1 LTFSADR
8 KNISSSSSFQIMG
21 KLGEYASDH
30 DIPAHTLLN
39 HEAVTVK
46 EEKQGRYT
54 VVVRDLA
61 NNTLRSFTSQFLCVT
76 CGILSTQ
83 WSAEERGVKDVK
95 KFKGVVTYG
104 GRHAGQDS
112 AVSRTDLTGKRV
124 VIMGS
129 GSFAAEALEA
139 AERSGAEHI
148 TIVGRP
154 RYRWILPFS
163 RQYTISTIANA
174 PMLPW
179 SWKTSFALWYLRKYF
194 YAPCGLSHWAPQ
206 TYKVEEMEFSGQCN
220 DGYFRLSHNGKL
232 TTKIDGVDRLDAKE
246 VVLKSGERL
255 PCDMFVVASG
265 CRYNLEP
272 NFLKEMNL
280 GFKDMH
286 NFAFI
291 GPNPRIGCASDFVFA
306 YVPFGPIKQL
316 EMYFHSVDACRQG
329 KEEEVRQAL
338 FATPLPNHGE
348 GMHKGG
354 RMAGHYTFFEYNH
367 WYSQLSKAQEARVQ
381 SMFKILDVNRG
392 FWGRVGTRVG
402 ALAANWIGWL
412 GTAKLAMLELWRYPV
427 FGKGVQDHHFKPK
440 HALLHASTGAVPV
453 SPNSG
458 AGKAAQLAAAKAAS
472 APAVAVAFPSNS
484 KKQKKAN

>member
-1 LTFSADR
+1 M
-8 KNISSSSSFQIMG
+8 N
-21 KLGEYASDH
+21 KLGNYASDH
-30 DIPAHTLLN
+30 DIPSHTLFN

-54 VVVRDLA
+54 VIVRDLTT
-61 NNTLRSFTSQFLCVT
+61 NTLRSFNSQFLCVT

-83 WSAEERGVKDVK
+83 WSAEERGVKDLK

-112 AVSRTDLTGKRV
+112 AVSKTDLTGKRV
-124 VIMGS
+124 VILGS

-148 TIVGRP
+148 TVIGRP

-174 PMLPW
+174 PFLPW

-194 YAPCGLSHWAPQ
+194 YAPCGMSHWAPQ

-232 TTKIDGVDRLDAKE
+232 TTKIDTIERME
-246 VVLKSGERL
+246 TNTVVLKSGERL
-255 PCDMFVVASG
+255 PCDMLVVASG
-265 CRYNLEP
+265 CKYNLEP
-272 NFLKEMNL
+272 QFLKELNL

-316 EMYFHSVDACRQG
+316 EMYFHSIDACRQG
-329 KEEEVRQAL
+329 KEESVRQAL

-348 GMHKGG
+348 GKMHKGG

-367 WYSQLSKAQEARVQ
+367 WYSQLSKAQEARVK
-381 SMFKILDVNRG
+381 SMFQILDVNRG
-392 FWGRVGTRVG
+392 FWGRLATRVS
-402 ALAANWIGWL
+402 ALTANYVGWL
-412 GTAKLAMLELWRYPV
+412 GTAKLALLELWRYPV
-427 FGKGVQDHHFKPK
+427 FGKGVADHHYKPK
-440 HALLHASTGAVPV
+440 HAILHASTGAVPI
-453 SPNSG
+453 SATSG
-458 AGKAAQLAAAKAAS
+458 AAKAAEIAAKE
-472 APAVAVAFPSNS
+472 APAATGVAATAAERPS

>member
-1 LTFSADR
+1 M
-8 KNISSSSSFQIMG
+8 N

-30 DIPAHTLLN
+30 KIPDHTLYN

-46 EEKQGRYT
+46 EGKQGRYT
-54 VVVRDLA
+54 VVVLDLTT
-61 NNTLRSFTSQFLCVT
+61 NTLRTFNSQFLCVT

-104 GRHAGQDS
+104 GRHDGQDS

-124 VIMGS
+124 VILGS

-163 RQYTISTIANA
+163 RQYTISTFANA
-174 PMLPW
+174 PLVPW
-179 SWKTSFALWYLRKYF
+179 SWKSKLALWYLRKYF
-194 YAPCGLSHWAPQ
+194 YAPCGISHWSPQ
-206 TYKVEEMEFSGQCN
+206 TYKAEEMEFSGQCN

-232 TTKIDGVDRLDAKE
+232 TTLIDTVDRLDTRE

-265 CRYNLEP
+265 CKYNLEP
-272 NFLKEMNL
+272 TFLKELNL
-280 GFKDMH
+280 GFKDLH
-286 NFAFI
+286 NFAFL

-316 EMYFHSVDACRQG
+316 EMYFHSVDVCRQG
-329 KEEEVRQAL
+329 KEEDVRAAL

-354 RMAGHYTFFEYNH
+354 RMAGHHTFFEYNH
-367 WYSQLSKAQEARVQ
+367 WYSQLSTAQEARVKSIFQ
-381 SMFKILDVNRG
+381 IMDVNRG
-392 FWGRVGTRVG
+392 FWGRLAIRIG
-402 ALAANWIGWL
+402 AMTGNWIGWAA
-412 GTAKLAMLELWRYPV
+412 TAKLAMLELWRYPV
-427 FGKGVQDHHFKPK
+427 FGKGVEDHHFKPK
-440 HALLHASTGAVPV
+440 HVLLHASTGAVPIA
-453 SPNSG
+453 PTSG
-458 AGKAAQLAAAKAAS
+458 AAKAAQI
-472 APAVAVAFPSNS
+472 AAKQTPPPRAAGVNAAVACPS
-484 KKQKKAN
+484 KKQKKGK